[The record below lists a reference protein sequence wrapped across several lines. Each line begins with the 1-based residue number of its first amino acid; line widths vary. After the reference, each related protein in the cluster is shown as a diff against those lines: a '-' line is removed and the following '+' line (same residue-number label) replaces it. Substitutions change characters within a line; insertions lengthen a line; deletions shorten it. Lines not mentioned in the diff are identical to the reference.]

1 MTDHDLLIEKL
12 GREMR
17 PVKPLRS
24 TGRRVFAWLLLALP
38 SGIAAS
44 FLVQRSV
51 TDWAQP
57 GALQAILQLVLA
69 FVLGTLAIRSAFNMS
84 IAGRRSIS
92 WKALLPIGLLW
103 LGMSISQIPGEVPI
117 EHDNDSARCFT
128 FLLVVSTPMM
138 VHRQPA
144 PHPRTASGAQ
154 PGDGRLRR
162 LLHGGDAAGVLPSGA
177 SASAGFC
184 HASGGDSDDCGDDGA
199 GGETLG
205 DVEVSRVKGCNG

>member
-24 TGRRVFAWLLLALP
+24 TSWRVITWLLLALP
-38 SGIAAS
+38 CGIAAS

-138 VHRQPA
+138 VLMI
-144 PHPRTASGAQ
+144 AS
-154 PGDGRLRR
+154 LRR
-162 LLHGGDAAGVLPSGA
+162 TRALHPVRSLAMAGLGVSCMAVTLLA
-177 SASAGFC
+177 FC
-184 HASGGDSDDCGDDGA
+184 HPVHLHPLDFVMHLAAIATIVAMTVLVGKRLV
-199 GGETLG
+199 TL
-205 DVEVSRVKGCNG
+205 K